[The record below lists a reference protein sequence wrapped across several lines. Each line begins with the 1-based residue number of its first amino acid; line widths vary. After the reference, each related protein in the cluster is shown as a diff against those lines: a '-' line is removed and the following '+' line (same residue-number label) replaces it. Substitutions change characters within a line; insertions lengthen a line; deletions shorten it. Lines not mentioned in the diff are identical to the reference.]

1 MANIEYVRLAAIEIA
16 ASLDFVL
23 AGIAT
28 DFAATI
34 PQVF

>member
-1 MANIEYVRLAAIEIA
+1 MASVEYVRLATIEIA
-16 ASLDFVL
+16 ASLDFIL